1 MVIVTESPLEPGMIF
16 EKLRKE
22 DAGSVIFHFAVVK
35 SRAGDRHTSGIRFER
50 DGDME
55 SELSGIEADLKSRWN
70 ITDVLIV
77 RRTGVLQIGDFIS
90 LVAVSSPASSD
101 AFEACR
107 YGLERIRKMKS
118 VKKTEM
124 YTE

>member
-1 MVIVTESPLEPGMIF
+1 MVLVTESPLEPGMIF

-22 DAGSVIFHFAVVK
+22 DTGSMIFHYAVVK

-77 RRTGVLQIGDFIS
+77 RRTGVLLIGDLIS

-101 AFEACR
+101 AFEACH
-107 YGLERIRKMKS
+107 YGLERIRKMTR
-118 VKKTEM
+118 VKKTEL
-124 YTE
+124 YTG

>member
-1 MVIVTESPLEPGMIF
+1 MVLVTESLLEPGVIF

-22 DAGSVIFHFAVVK
+22 DAGSMIFHYAVVK

-55 SELSGIEADLKSRWN
+55 SELSGIEADLKNRWN

-77 RRTGVLQIGDFIS
+77 RRTGVLQIGDLIS

-101 AFEACR
+101 AFEACH
-107 YGLERIRKMKS
+107 YGLERIRKMTS
-118 VKKTEM
+118 VKKTEL